1 MNISEKGFDDDFF
14 KFRNKI
20 KELERRL
27 ASVITQAFD
36 DADTLVDRF
45 NLLDSFE
52 DLLKRPVIQDE
63 LEKKHIVLIEDYKKD
78 LKTVQKIFSDYRDHV
93 EKCDEHAPLYA
104 NMPPI
109 SGALLWIKSLK
120 DRISGPK
127 DKLATI
133 SPDIVNRE
141 EYSDVVK
148 TYNAIK
154 ESLEQY
160 EEKKKHKWQTEI
172 LESKKKL
179 EEPLLSKVDK

>member
-1 MNISEKGFDDDFF
+1 MECEYNVMDISIKKFDDDFF

-45 NLLDSFE
+45 NLLDTFE

-63 LEKKHIVLIEDYKKD
+63 LEKKHIVLIEDYKQD
-78 LKTVQKIFSDYRDHV
+78 LKTVQKIFTDFKEHV
-93 EKCDEHAPLYA
+93 EQCTDQAPLYD

-127 DKLATI
+127 DKLSTI

-141 EYSDVVK
+141 EYNDVIK
-148 TYNAIK
+148 T
-154 ESLEQY
+154 
-160 EEKKKHKWQTEI
+160 
-172 LESKKKL
+172 
-179 EEPLLSKVDK
+179 